1 MCVHSIA
8 LVLFTSLLWSRVSE
22 ACRRDLQANRRI
34 FIFLLLLLHLVLL
47 RFPPL
52 LRLFHLV
59 LDNFSM
65 DTTTDEDDRGIHWV
79 LVDGAG
85 RMATTG
91 AARTLV
97 GVFLSVFGKLC
108 VGCDCGHI
116 FCPELYHGWW
126 IGRFLA
132 Q

>member
-34 FIFLLLLLHLVLL
+34 FIFLLLLLLLVLL

-65 DTTTDEDDRGIHWV
+65 DTTTTVEDDRGIHWV
-79 LVDGAG
+79 WVDGAG

-91 AARTLV
+91 TARTLV
-97 GVFLSVFGKLC
+97 GVFLSVFGVLC
-108 VGCDCGHI
+108 GSVVTVDTYSVQNCTMVCG
-116 FCPELYHGWW
+116 
-126 IGRFLA
+126 
-132 Q
+132 